1 MKELTA
7 VPPAVRTVLI
17 GMKPDPSVGM
27 SAKNSTFTVK
37 PVQVPAGST
46 TLTVAPSPPGAP
58 VGGLTNG
65 TPPAVTVAI
74 IRIDAVCDSP
84 VSGFVQPVDPS
95 HCIVELV
102 NDVNVIACSEPS
114 RPALG
119 NALDDV
125 PQ

>member
-17 GMKPDPSVGM
+17 GMKPDASVGM
-27 SAKNSTFTVK
+27 SAKNSTRTVK

-46 TLTVAPSPPGAP
+46 TRTVAPSPAGAP

-65 TPPAVTVAI
+65 TPPAVIVAI
-74 IRIDAVCDSP
+74 IRIDAVWLSP
-84 VSGFVQPVDPS
+84 VSGFVQLVDPS
-95 HCIVELV
+95 HCIAELE
-102 NDVNVIACSEPS
+102 NDVNVMVCSEPS
-114 RPALG
+114 KPALG
-119 NALDDV
+119 NALGDV